1 MFSAAYE
8 GHRYLAVELWANSEA
23 LQEMKKDHHP
33 KHFRKKFQLMKLLNL
48 SVVNRI
54 RKKINFG
61 CGKEIEKDIFP
72 CYKRGTK
79 SPHEEWTVRPLD
91 SADFL
96 HGRSRGDKLR
106 SKTFNEHLSPVPQ

>member
-1 MFSAAYE
+1 
-8 GHRYLAVELWANSEA
+8 
-23 LQEMKKDHHP
+23 
-33 KHFRKKFQLMKLLNL
+33 MKLLNL

-54 RKKINFG
+54 RKKKKK
-61 CGKEIEKDIFP
+61 KEIEKDIFP
-72 CYKRGTK
+72 CYKHGTK

-96 HGRSRGDKLR
+96 HKRSRGDTLR

>member
-1 MFSAAYE
+1 
-8 GHRYLAVELWANSEA
+8 
-23 LQEMKKDHHP
+23 
-33 KHFRKKFQLMKLLNL
+33 MKLLNL

-54 RKKINFG
+54 RKKINFE
-61 CGKEIEKDIFP
+61 CGKEIKKDIFS

-96 HGRSRGDKLR
+96 HGRSRGDTLR